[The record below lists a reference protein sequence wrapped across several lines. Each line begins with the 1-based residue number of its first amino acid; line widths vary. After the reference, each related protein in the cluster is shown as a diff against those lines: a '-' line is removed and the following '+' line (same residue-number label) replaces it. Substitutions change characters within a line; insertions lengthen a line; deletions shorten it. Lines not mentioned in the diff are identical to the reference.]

1 MVRPSGPRQTWNRES
16 VDDDILR
23 ISDEVSIP
31 LSELS
36 YRFSR
41 SSGPGGQHVQK
52 SSTRVE
58 LLFDVANSPS
68 LSEPQRAR
76 VLERLA
82 GYIDS
87 AGVLH
92 LVAQSERSQLRNR
105 EEVVARF
112 QALMRRALQRRKRR
126 KPTRPTAA
134 SKERRLRKKRR
145 RSEIKQQRG
154 KVQEEP

>member
-1 MVRPSGPRQTWNRES
+1 M
-16 VDDDILR
+16 
-23 ISDEVSIP
+23 DEDLLIINDQVSIP
-31 LSELS
+31 PAELS
-36 YRFSR
+36 FRFSR

-76 VLERLA
+76 VLKRLA

-87 AGVLH
+87 AGVFR

-105 EEVVARF
+105 QEAVARF
-112 QALMRRALQRRKRR
+112 QALMRRALKRRKRR

-134 SKERRLRKKRR
+134 SKERRLREKRR
-145 RSEIKQQRG
+145 RSEIKRRRG